1 LADVAF
7 AAGNDFEMKYGD
19 EVKLGPASLVTGLT
33 AVGEI
38 KPGVM
43 ALCRQVAHLDIAH
56 HLITAGDMFGA
67 TQAVADGAKEE
78 QEVALDD
85 ARTLWSDIDETT
97 GKRLKEFKKA
107 VGESRQEPLPDAD
120 IIGKRDALH
129 VCHNIVRS
137 GGHPMQYLENWIQKK
152 NIGENDRNY
161 HELESL
167 LQILEDAACH
177 DQLNLGGNLFVET
190 LTRRVTSMIEALSR
204 GTQQA
209 NWSQAREIMGREKYD
224 SLMSAERRAEVNRQ
238 TKDRLEI
245 EALKYRSSQQWTT
258 EPPPLRETSALAAT
272 SSGGLPSASP
282 DTPEPKGLGKRAKAR
297 AKKGAANQ
305 NGSGGGY

>member
-1 LADVAF
+1 
-7 AAGNDFEMKYGD
+7 
-19 EVKLGPASLVTGLT
+19 
-33 AVGEI
+33 
-38 KPGVM
+38 
-43 ALCRQVAHLDIAH
+43 
-56 HLITAGDMFGA
+56 
-67 TQAVADGAKEE
+67 
-78 QEVALDD
+78 VALDD
-85 ARTLWSDIDETT
+85 ARTLWNDVDEAT

-120 IIGKRDALH
+120 IVGKRDALH
-129 VCHNIVRS
+129 VCQLIVKG

-152 NIGENDRNY
+152 NIGDNDRNY

-204 GTQQA
+204 GPQQA

-245 EALKYRSSQQWTT
+245 EALRYRSSQHWNSH
-258 EPPPLRETSALAAT
+258 EASSSNALAAT

-297 AKKGAANQ
+297 AKKAPAAQ
-305 NGSGGGY
+305 GGSGGDY